1 MAFMPVGSPVRRVVG
16 TPSPV
21 QRINPVGGP
30 VAPVRGPFR
39 PRAVI
44 SGGGYN
50 PSGLV
55 GPDRVDTGLAMP
67 SAFKK
72 GGKVKKTGWA
82 KVHKGEKI
90 IPAGAAAN
98 KMGGKKKKSK
108 KKKKGKK

>member
-1 MAFMPVGSPVRRVVG
+1 MAYMPVGTPIRRVVG

-50 PSGLV
+50 PTGTTGLT
-55 GPDRVDTGLAMP
+55 GPDHVAMP
-67 SAFKK
+67 SSFKK

-90 IPAGAAAN
+90 IPAGAAA
-98 KMGGKKKKSK
+98 KQMGGKKKKKSK
-108 KKKKGKK
+108 KKRKK